1 MKENPYRPFPAKI
14 TAITPET
21 DLEFTLTVEASV
33 DMTPGQFFQ
42 VSLPKIGEAP
52 LSISAYGADWI
63 QFTVRAVGRLTNA
76 LQDLRKGENLF
87 IRGPY
92 GVGFPLDVL
101 QDSNLVIV
109 AGGSGT
115 APVRPLIRKAL
126 DGALPLRSLRVI
138 AGFKNRES
146 ILFSGEVEEWRKRGD
161 VLVTIDKP
169 QEGWNGPVGLV
180 TEHIRKLVLPDPGD
194 VQFVVV
200 GPPVMMKFAAAEVR
214 LLGVPEE
221 NIWVSFE
228 RLMSC
233 GLGKCGHCKID
244 STYICLDGPVLNYT
258 KASRLI
264 D

>member
-1 MKENPYRPFPAKI
+1 MKDNPYRPFPAKI

-21 DLEFTLTVEASV
+21 DLEFTLTVEASA

-42 VSLPKIGEAP
+42 VSLPRIGEAP
-52 LSISAYGADWI
+52 LSISAFGPDWI

-126 DGALPLRSLRVI
+126 DGGLPLRSPRASFAGKWRGLRGI
-138 AGFKNRES
+138 F
-146 ILFSGEVEEWRKRGD
+146 
-161 VLVTIDKP
+161 
-169 QEGWNGPVGLV
+169 
-180 TEHIRKLVLPDPGD
+180 
-194 VQFVVV
+194 
-200 GPPVMMKFAAAEVR
+200 
-214 LLGVPEE
+214 
-221 NIWVSFE
+221 
-228 RLMSC
+228 
-233 GLGKCGHCKID
+233 
-244 STYICLDGPVLNYT
+244 
-258 KASRLI
+258 
-264 D
+264 